1 MRSQLS
7 RGKLSASREEP
18 ASESGRYNGD
28 HDSASFCWDET
39 SKLRTQG
46 RAPIFRGIGDLETN
60 GWERTGTR
68 SYCDWWVGGI
78 TGTAAEAGGRAARR
92 PAGSD
97 PGSHSYFQRLSEL
110 PATDPP
116 GLRVAPHDR
125 SEREAKARAR
135 SDLRRA
141 ARPAFAGGRRVR
153 GSQPGTA

>member
-1 MRSQLS
+1 MTTQLS

-28 HDSASFCWDET
+28 HDGASFCWHEI

-46 RAPIFRGIGDLETN
+46 RAPIFRGIGHLETD

-78 TGTAAEAGGRAARR
+78 TGTAAKAGGRAARG
-92 PAGSD
+92 PTGID

-110 PATDPP
+110 PAADPP
-116 GLRVAPHDR
+116 GLWVAPHDR
-125 SEREAKARAR
+125 SEREAKARAG
-135 SDLRRA
+135 SDLRGA
-141 ARPAFAGGRRVR
+141 ARPAFASGRRVR